1 MCSHFPNYCSSP
13 PKMAVSVVQN
23 LTCDPVGNDANVT
36 SEPTELVEPTL
47 YIDDHWKVLEK
58 ICVSYVGLT

>member
-1 MCSHFPNYCSSP
+1 
-13 PKMAVSVVQN
+13 MAVSVVQN

-47 YIDDHWKVLEK
+47 YIDDHWKVLEN